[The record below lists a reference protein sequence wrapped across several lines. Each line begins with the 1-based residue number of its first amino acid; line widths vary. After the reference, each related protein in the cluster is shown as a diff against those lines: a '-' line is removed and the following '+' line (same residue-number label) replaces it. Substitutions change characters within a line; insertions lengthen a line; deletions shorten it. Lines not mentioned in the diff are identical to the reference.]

1 MTLVE
6 LLPILINILLII
18 LITIGTILG
27 IKLIITIDKL
37 NYLVEDVTKKVKTLD
52 SIFSIFDL
60 VSNKLTFITD
70 KIGTVISN
78 IIEKITNKKEKGEDF
93 YE

>member
-18 LITIGTILG
+18 LITIGIILG

-70 KIGTVISN
+70 KIGTIIAN

>member
-18 LITIGTILG
+18 LITIGIILG